1 MDLLLM
7 YPSGWRQR
15 TFLCRRPWSVIAGS
29 LLVVVLLCSV
39 GSASGLPADES
50 ITFLK
55 SLSIEELLQTEVTSV
70 SKKTEALR
78 DAAAAVFVIT
88 QEDLRRTGARS
99 IPEALRMV
107 PGLQVA
113 HIDGSKW
120 AITSR
125 GFNEWFSNKLLVLID
140 GRTVYTPLFSG
151 VYWEV
156 QDTMLEDVE
165 RIEVIRGPG
174 ATMWGANAVNGVINI
189 ITKNAAHT
197 QGGLFVGGAGNIEQ
211 PLVAG
216 RFGGKIGGDAYYR
229 FYGKGFKRRG
239 FVDEDG
245 QDAHDAWQAL
255 RGGFR
260 MDWDATPYNQ
270 IQLQGEGYSGESE
283 MTLDLSGYL
292 TPPYT
297 RSEEKQMRFHG
308 GHLLSAWTHT
318 ASEGSQFTLQAFYD
332 RTYRD
337 QIVIEEIRDTV
348 DLELQH
354 HWQVLKRHDLVWGLG
369 YRWSRDQTDESYN
382 MSFDPADRRV
392 DLWNM
397 FLQDDIALWAE
408 RLWLT
413 LGTKFEHN
421 DYTGWEVQP
430 SARLRF
436 KPTAETTLWG
446 AVSRAVRSPSRAD
459 SDIMLN
465 LNTVQDRS
473 GNLTVMRVTGNDDFV
488 SEELTA
494 YELGLRWQPERHFSF
509 DLTGFY
515 NDYDHLR
522 AVETGNPYMEM
533 DPGPPHLVIPLLITN
548 DMSGQTYGFE
558 GLVTWQALSFWK
570 LSAGYA
576 WLEMDLNSDVE
587 SSEEEAGFSPRH
599 QFQLRSY
606 LDLPWHLQ
614 LDSEL
619 YAVDELPELDVPG
632 YARVD
637 LRLGWQPL
645 SAWSLSLNAENLF
658 DDHHREFATS
668 RSGVRGTEVPRVVYG
683 QVVYQF

>member
-1 MDLLLM
+1 VEENID
-7 YPSGWRQR
+7 
-15 TFLCRRPWSVIAGS
+15 
-29 LLVVVLLCSV
+29 
-39 GSASGLPADES
+39 
-50 ITFLK
+50 FLK
-55 SLSIEELLQTEVTSV
+55 RLSIEELLQTEVTSV

-78 DAAAAVFVIT
+78 DAAAAIFVIT
-88 QEDLRRTGARS
+88 QEDLKRTGARS

-120 AITSR
+120 AVTSR
-125 GFNEWFSNKLLVLID
+125 GFAEWFSNKLLVLID

-156 QDTMLEDVE
+156 QDTLLEDVE

-174 ATMWGANAVNGVINI
+174 ATMWGTNAVNGVINI
-189 ITKNAAHT
+189 ITKQAAQT
-197 QGGLFVGGAGNIEQ
+197 QGGLLIGGLGNVEQ

-216 RFGGKIGGDAYYR
+216 RYGGRVGSDTHYR
-229 FYGKGFKRRG
+229 FYGKGFKRQA

-245 QDAHDAWQAL
+245 QDAQDAWQAL

-260 MDWDATPYNQ
+260 MDWDPTPSNRFK
-270 IQLQGEGYSGESE
+270 LQGEAYNGESDW
-283 MTLDLSGYL
+283 TLDLSGYL
-292 TPPYT
+292 TPPYY
-297 RSEEKQMRFHG
+297 RSEAQQMDFHG

-318 ASEGSQFTLQAFYD
+318 ASERSQFTLQGFYD

-337 QIVIEEIRDTV
+337 QVVIEEIRDTV
-348 DLELQH
+348 DFELQH

-369 YRWSRDQTDESYN
+369 YRWSRDQTEDTYN
-382 MSFDPADRRV
+382 TNFDPDDRQV
-392 DLWNM
+392 DLWNI

-430 SARLRF
+430 SARMRF
-436 KPTAETTLWG
+436 RPTDETTLWG

-459 SDIMLN
+459 SDIAVN
-465 LNTVQDRS
+465 LNTIQDS
-473 GNLTVMRVTGNDDFV
+473 GGNPTVMRVTGRDDFV

-494 YELGLRWQPERHFSF
+494 YELGLRWQPERRYSF

-522 AVETGNPYMEM
+522 ALESGAPFVEM
-533 DPGPPHLVIPLLITN
+533 DPGPPHLVIPLNITN
-548 DMSGQTYGFE
+548 EMSGYTYGFE
-558 GLVTWQALSFWK
+558 GLVTWQVLPSWK
-570 LSAGYA
+570 LSTGYA
-576 WLEMDLNSDVE
+576 WLEMKLDAD
-587 SSEEEAGFSPRH
+587 SEFSEAEAGRSPRH

-619 YAVDELPELDVPG
+619 YSVDALPELDVPG

-645 SAWSLSLNAENLF
+645 SAWDLSLNIENLF
-658 DDHHREFATS
+658 DDHHKEF
-668 RSGVRGTEVPRVVYG
+668 SGNSGISSTEVPRIVYG
-683 QVVYQF
+683 KLEYRF

>member
-1 MDLLLM
+1 MVALQHYL
-7 YPSGWRQR
+7 PGRCQG
-15 TFLCRRPWSVIAGS
+15 TFLCRRLLSTLAGGLFVVI
-29 LLVVVLLCSV
+29 LLSK
-39 GSASGLPADES
+39 SAIASSLPADES
-50 ITFLK
+50 ISFLK

-78 DAAAAVFVIT
+78 DTAAAVFVIT

-140 GRTVYTPLFSG
+140 GRSVYTPLFSG

-156 QDTMLEDVE
+156 QDTLLEDVE

-216 RFGGKIGGDAYYR
+216 RYGGTIGDDAYYR
-229 FYGKGFKRRG
+229 FYAKGFRRQA
-239 FVDEDG
+239 FLDEDG
-245 QDAHDAWQAL
+245 RDAHDTWQAL

-260 MDWDATPYNQ
+260 MDWESNSANQ
-270 IQLQGEGYSGESE
+270 FKLQGEAYSGESDF
-283 MTLDLSGYL
+283 TLDLSGYL

-297 RSEEKQMRFHG
+297 RSEEERMPFHG

-318 ASEGSQFTLQAFYD
+318 ASERSQFTLQAFYD

-337 QIVIEEIRDTV
+337 QIVVEEIRDTI
-348 DLELQH
+348 DFELQH

-369 YRWSRDQTDESYN
+369 YRWSRDQTQESYS
-382 MSFDPADRRV
+382 MRFEPADRQV
-392 DLWNM
+392 DLWNL

-436 KPTAETTLWG
+436 KPTSETTLWG

-465 LNTVQDRS
+465 LNTAQDTS
-473 GNLTVMRVTGNDDFV
+473 GNLIVMRVTGDDDFV

-494 YELGLRWQPERHFSF
+494 YELGLRWQPERRYSF

-522 AVETGNPYMEM
+522 AVENGTPYMEM
-533 DPGPPHLVIPLLITN
+533 DPGPPHLVIPMDITN
-548 DMSGQTYGFE
+548 EMQGHTYGFE
-558 GLVTWQALSFWK
+558 GLVTWQTLPNWK

-576 WLEMDLNSDVE
+576 WLEMDLESDVE
-587 SSEEEAGFSPRH
+587 SSEAEAGFSPRH

-614 LDSEL
+614 LDGEL
-619 YAVDELPELDVPG
+619 YTVDELPELDVPG

-645 SAWSLSLNAENLF
+645 AAWSLSLNIENLF
-658 DDHHREFATS
+658 DDQHKEFATS
-668 RSGVRGTEVPRVVYG
+668 RSGVRGTEIPRIVYG
-683 QVVYQF
+683 QVEYRF